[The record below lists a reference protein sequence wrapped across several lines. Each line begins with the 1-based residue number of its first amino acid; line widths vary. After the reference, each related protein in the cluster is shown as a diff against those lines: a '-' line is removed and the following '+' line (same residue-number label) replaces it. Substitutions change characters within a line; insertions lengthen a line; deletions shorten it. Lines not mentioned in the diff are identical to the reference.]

1 MPAGTPLTEEERLY
15 ILTLREAGLSV
26 RAISAAVKR
35 LVGVC
40 QKVIKDGK
48 ASCKPNHCG
57 GKPKLTERDHR
68 RIVRAVCG
76 GSVGTKAIKDKL
88 QLNCCVRTV
97 QRALSNVD
105 WLAYKNRP
113 AAPLIQPHHQ
123 KAR

>member
-1 MPAGTPLTEEERLY
+1 MPAGTPLIEEERLS

-35 LVGVC
+35 SVGVC

-48 ASCKPNHCG
+48 ASRKSNHRCG
-57 GKPKLTERDHR
+57 KLKLTERDYR
-68 RIVRAVCG
+68 CIVRGACG
-76 GSVGTKAIKDKL
+76 GSVGAKAIKNKL
-88 QLNCCVRTV
+88 QLDCCVRTI
-97 QRALSNVD
+97 QRVLSDVD
-105 WLAYKNRP
+105 WFAYKKRP